1 MSESSRACQSV
12 SENVRECQSKL
23 TESQHVWINFSAE
36 WHELMQRNVVY
47 TVLAELI
54 QTLLCPLLC
63 SIQYTLLCI
72 LHSVFS
78 AVSSPGRQ
86 QAGTSLHWEQ
96 ATGLGREKE
105 SGMEVDSTYFVYIIV
120 LILYYSGEYYEA
132 HRTHR

>member
-1 MSESSRACQSV
+1 MSEYSRECQSV
-12 SENVRECQSKL
+12 SENVRACQSKL

-36 WHELMQRNVVY
+36 WHKLMQRNAVY

-54 QTLLCPLLC
+54 QTLLCSVLC

-72 LHSVFS
+72 LYIVFS

-105 SGMEVDSTYFVYIIV
+105 RGMEVDSIYFMFIIV
-120 LILYYSGEYYEA
+120 S
-132 HRTHR
+132 